1 MAIYTVHAPQNPD
14 GASIA
19 PGGIVF
25 VKEGFCWPALFIPLI
40 WAIYRRLWL
49 VVLFLLAA
57 VLVLS
62 GLSTAGGG
70 SAVTVLYVL
79 ARVYVAFEA
88 NGLRRWTLDRNGY
101 AFLGVVEG
109 RRLEE
114 AERRFF
120 SEWEPGLPTGEL
132 APAPMIGGG
141 AAGVSAQPGPAKWGS
156 SRRHPE
162 VVGLFPTRG
171 PGT

>member
-1 MAIYTVHAPQNPD
+1 MAIYTVHAPQKPD
-14 GASIA
+14 GASVT
-19 PGGIVF
+19 PGEIVF
-25 VKEGFCWPALFIPLI
+25 VKEGFCWPALFIPVI

-57 VLVLS
+57 FLVLN
-62 GLSTAGGG
+62 GLAMAGGG
-70 SAVTVLYVL
+70 AAVTVLYIL
-79 ARVYVAFEA
+79 GRFYVALEA

-120 SEWEPGLPTGEL
+120 GEWEPGLPTGEL
-132 APAPMIGGG
+132 SPPPMIGGAAPAG
-141 AAGVSAQPGPAKWGS
+141 GTSSAAAGWGS
-156 SRRHPE
+156 SRREPH